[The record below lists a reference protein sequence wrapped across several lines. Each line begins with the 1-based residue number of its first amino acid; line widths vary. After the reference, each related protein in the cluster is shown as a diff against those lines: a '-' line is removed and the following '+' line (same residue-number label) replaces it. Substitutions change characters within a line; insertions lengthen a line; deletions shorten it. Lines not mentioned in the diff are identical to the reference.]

1 MTRAKVP
8 LMVAMMLMAGAAW
21 AGGGP
26 SRSAAAPA
34 LGEAGLIALGLG
46 LVATGVAF
54 LRRK

>member
-1 MTRAKVP
+1 MRRAKVP